1 MRMNINYLV
10 FPVILFLTTS
20 CFKEVDLEDLRP
32 ESKLVLNSVA
42 SKGEPLK
49 ASLSRTWFYTEN
61 YPNVTIN
68 DAQVNLYV
76 NDRLIEEMTWDVE
89 EHEYYSIGNYVS
101 SYSPVSGDRIR
112 IEASKSGFKDIVA
125 NDIVPDRPP
134 IMSFVAEKIE
144 AHNPYSS
151 TEIKTRFKVTVKDDP
166 NVANFY
172 LISFLTG
179 TPRYDYDSEDWTKP
193 PVYSGEYYWK
203 TPYIDYTSEP
213 LFGNKISI
221 LDKVFGNDWLSGY
234 NGRPFSDEQINGKEY
249 TITLEESSYSG
260 HWQTESET
268 LPDSARVYLYSIS
281 ESYYRYLSDLNTFSE
296 GSLNNDLANAGLAEP
311 IRVFSNIEGGLGIM
325 GTACVDS
332 LTVSVSPL
340 PAQKH

>member
-1 MRMNINYLV
+1 MKTSIKYIV
-10 FPVILFLTTS
+10 FPAILFLATS

-42 SKGEPLK
+42 SKGEPVK
-49 ASLSRTWFYTEN
+49 ASLSRTWFYTED
-61 YPNVTIN
+61 YPNITIE
-68 DAQVNLYV
+68 DARVSLFV

-89 EHEYYSIGNYVS
+89 EHEYYSRGNYVS
-101 SYSPVSGDRIR
+101 SYLPVSGDRIR
-112 IEASKSGFKDIVA
+112 IEASKDGFKDIVA
-125 NDIVPDRPP
+125 DEVVPGIPP
-134 IMSFVAEKIE
+134 MVNFVAEKIE
-144 AHNPYSS
+144 VHDPYASS
-151 TEIKTRFKVTVKDDP
+151 TLKNRFKMTIKDDP
-166 NVANFY
+166 DAANYY
-172 LISFLTG
+172 LISFLVA
-179 TPRYDYDSEDWTKP
+179 TPIYEYDSDDWTKP
-193 PVYSGEYYWK
+193 PVYTGEYYWK
-203 TPYIDYTSEP
+203 LPYIDYASEP

-221 LDKVFGNDWLSGY
+221 MDKVFGNDWLSGY

-281 ESYYRYLSDLNTFSE
+281 ESYYRYLTDLNTLSE

-311 IRVFSNIEGGLGIM
+311 IRVFSNIKGGLGIF

-332 LTVSVSPL
+332 LTVAV
-340 PAQKH
+340 QKSN